1 MAAAWILSS
10 CYQAA
15 GTAHANDAV
24 TSKGD
29 EPSPMTR
36 SRTGRVPAADITCGI
51 GLGADAATRRE
62 ASEAEQPCEAGL
74 SQLVGEGVLDLPFS
88 VDGSSRQTS
97 GEATAG
103 DIQGERVRELVQSSS
118 SCGTPLI
125 GADGDGCDV
134 WALRDHRRKQYQGG
148 WWRRWLLLL
157 LSFLEGKVDDG
168 VRDRLRFHRDHG
180 QGRSAEGGQC
190 GSGVGGAICR
200 TSLSAGA
207 VQASNSSGQ
216 LSRRR
221 RRSRRGAPSK
231 RRRARECRTAER
243 AEGVLLD
250 EARPTGQR
258 ETTQTAVAAV
268 RAVSNVEVEK
278 RNSQFDQ
285 LELCTDSASDSAEGE
300 DGAGESFCDV
310 EGRTIGEIERGW
322 HGPWAKR
329 HGALEAHVRF
339 LQWVFRTTRAA
350 KAECWKAGSLR
361 VPYMMASAWG
371 RRQVVT
377 RCAGGAGLATDAEF
391 AAQRKLGEEMLD
403 WYSIYPALLRRLE
416 SGITPF
422 CIQNF
427 CGGGGASEG
436 CRRAGGACHGLD
448 AYEQPDYCR
457 RFGAEAFTKADG
469 MSWSTVKGLRDQ
481 KQADLQDGRTTLQV
495 LLESKGARRGFAA
508 SPHRRLPGP
517 VSGALRGRTSVGN

>member
-1 MAAAWILSS
+1 MAAARILSG

-15 GTAHANDAV
+15 GTAHADDAV

-29 EPSPMTR
+29 GPSPMTR

-62 ASEAEQPCEAGL
+62 ASEAGQPCEAGL
-74 SQLVGEGVLDLPFS
+74 SQLVGEGFLDLPFS
-88 VDGSSRQTS
+88 VDGSSRQAS
-97 GEATAG
+97 GEATAEDG
-103 DIQGERVRELVQSSS
+103 QEERVHELVQSSS

-134 WALRDHRRKQYQGG
+134 WASREHKRKQYQGG

-157 LSFLEGKVDDG
+157 LSFLEGRVGDG
-168 VRDRLRFHRDHG
+168 VRDRLRPHRDQG
-180 QGRSAEGGQC
+180 QGRSAEGSQC
-190 GSGVGGAICR
+190 GSEVGGAICR
-200 TSLSAGA
+200 TSKSAGA
-207 VQASNSSGQ
+207 VQASNSSDK

-231 RRRARECRTAER
+231 RRRAREGRFAQRAGGVLHER
-243 AEGVLLD
+243 AGPAVQ
-250 EARPTGQR
+250 G
-258 ETTQTAVAAV
+258 ETSQTTVPSAKS
-268 RAVSNVEVEK
+268 VSSVEVEK
-278 RNSQFDQ
+278 RSSQFEQ
-285 LELCTDSASDSAEGE
+285 MELCTDSASDSAVGE
-300 DGAGESFCDV
+300 DGAGGTLCDW
-310 EGRTIGEIERGW
+310 EGRTIGEIEKGW

-361 VPYMMASAWG
+361 VPYMIASAWG

-391 AAQRKLGEEMLD
+391 VAQRKLGEEMLD
-403 WYSIYPALLRRLE
+403 WYAMYPALLRRLE
-416 SGITPF
+416 SGLTPF

-436 CRRAGGACHGLD
+436 CRRAGGASHGLD
-448 AYEQPDYCR
+448 MYEQPDYCR
-457 RFGAEAFTKADG
+457 RFGEEAFTKADG

-481 KQADLQDGRTTLQV
+481 KQAAFQM
-495 LLESKGARRGFAA
+495 GAAA
-508 SPHRRLPGP
+508 
-517 VSGALRGRTSVGN
+517 V